1 MSIGYGFAAILHINE
16 IVSVVLVTRSI
27 AWHGFT
33 ASLPCRGACIVS
45 SIFPVKD
52 IGWMLLAS
60 TVGGCVPVPVALR
73 SDPEK
78 KSFVS
83 NMIQMKKQK
92 KFLPNKG

>member
-1 MSIGYGFAAILHINE
+1 MDLRQFWHINE
-16 IVSVVLVTRSI
+16 IVSVVLVTG
-27 AWHGFT
+27 ALLGT
-33 ASLPCRGACIVS
+33 VLQQPLGALALSLVF
-45 SIFPVKD
+45 FPVKD

>member
-1 MSIGYGFAAILHINE
+1 M
-16 IVSVVLVTRSI
+16 VLVTG
-27 AWHGFT
+27 ALLGT
-33 ASLPCRGACIVS
+33 VLQQPLGALALSLVF
-45 SIFPVKD
+45 FPVKD

-92 KFLPNKG
+92 KFLEIH